1 MTTVLLYCTQPIL
14 AAGLRS
20 IMESV
25 TNFHPIE
32 CCSTVDSLKNQAK
45 TSSPEVLL
53 IEVTPGITLDF
64 LEEMRH
70 VASGA
75 HIVLW
80 MDSAL
85 SEFLSQ
91 ALGIGIRGLLR
102 KDQSIDAHRQCLCS
116 VAAGEMWLDQELAGR
131 LLSRKL
137 VHISRRERQ
146 LIGFL
151 AQGLK
156 NKEIA
161 YAMGLTEGTVKVY
174 LSRLFPKVGAKDRF
188 DLALMGL
195 RNVEGNQCNAFD
207 RVAAKLADRAV
218 PFMIPP
224 FLSTERVSAAA

>member
-32 CCSTVDSLKNQAK
+32 CCSTADSLKNQARA
-45 TSSPEVLL
+45 SRPDVLL

-64 LEEMRH
+64 LEEMRQ
-70 VASGA
+70 VASAA

-102 KDQSIDAHRQCLCS
+102 KDRSIDAHRQCLCS

-131 LLSRKL
+131 LLGRKL
-137 VHISRRERQ
+137 IPFSRPERHS
-146 LIGFL
+146 IGFD
-151 AQGLK
+151 AGSQ
-156 NKEIA
+156 EQRDRRD
-161 YAMGLTEGTVKVY
+161 GTHG
-174 LSRLFPKVGAKDRF
+174 RHG
-188 DLALMGL
+188 
-195 RNVEGNQCNAFD
+195 
-207 RVAAKLADRAV
+207 
-218 PFMIPP
+218 
-224 FLSTERVSAAA
+224 